1 MKILTVCLLSILAIF
16 CTTSYRENM
25 IGDWVSVMDKNIRLQ
40 VKNDGKNLAVRY
52 YYPDFL
58 IDNSGIDSQGRAIID
73 TLTAPHTGEW
83 MKAYY
88 NYKRGVLIGMDH
100 PQVSYDPGND
110 ALVRVNTSNEVRVFG
125 RVR

>member
-1 MKILTVCLLSILAIF
+1 
-16 CTTSYRENM
+16 M

-58 IDNSGIDSQGRAIID
+58 IDSSGIDSQGRAIID

-88 NYKRGVLIGMDH
+88 NFNVSSGVILLSL
-100 PQVSYDPGND
+100 PV
-110 ALVRVNTSNEVRVFG
+110 
-125 RVR
+125 

>member
-1 MKILTVCLLSILAIF
+1 MKILTVCLLSIFAIF
-16 CTTSYRENM
+16 CTTSYREKM

-40 VKNDGKNLAVRY
+40 VKNDGKNLVVRY

-73 TLTAPHTGEW
+73 TLTAPHTDEW

-88 NYKRGVLIGMDH
+88 NYRRGVLNGMDH

-110 ALVRVNTSNEVRVFG
+110 ALVRVNTSNEVRVFC

>member
-1 MKILTVCLLSILAIF
+1 MKILTVCLLSILTIS
-16 CTTSYRENM
+16 CTTSYREKM

-58 IDNSGIDSQGRAIID
+58 IDSSGIDSQGRAIID
-73 TLTAPHTGEW
+73 TFTAPHKGEW

-100 PQVSYDPGND
+100 SQVSYDPSND